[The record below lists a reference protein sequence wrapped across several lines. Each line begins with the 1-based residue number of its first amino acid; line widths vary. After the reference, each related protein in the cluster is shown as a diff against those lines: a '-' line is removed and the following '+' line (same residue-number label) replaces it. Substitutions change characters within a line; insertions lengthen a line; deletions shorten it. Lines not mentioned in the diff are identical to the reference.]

1 MTDAPA
7 SGRVRWSVAYFVAV
21 VLMGVS
27 AAWAAPVMG
36 RGKGDDTPAPMRLVI
51 GLDLSKSN
59 PLVDSKPYA
68 QSVADL
74 VGGEI
79 QDLPLASIV
88 MLRTF
93 GAYSAASNNLKI
105 DRRLSVDGDERPEA
119 VASLMSEI
127 IAGVPKLVRDGTL
140 EAQDTTNIVSFL
152 ESMSQFVDCS
162 ETDTRVILVSD
173 GIEDSDYAHL
183 ADPDATLPTPGRIYA
198 GCSELEILGLGQGQK
213 DPRVTE
219 RLRADWGAW
228 AKAAGFKDF
237 SGLDNW

>member
-1 MTDAPA
+1 MTDGTAL
-7 SGRVRWSVAYFVAV
+7 GRLRWSVACFVAA
-21 VLMGVS
+21 VLVGVS
-27 AAWAAPVMG
+27 AACAVPLAG
-36 RGKGDDTPAPMRLVI
+36 GANGDDTPAPMRLVI

-59 PLVDSKPYA
+59 PLVDSEPYA

-74 VGGEI
+74 VGSEI

-140 EAQDTTNIVSFL
+140 EAQDSTNIVSFL
-152 ESMSQFVDCS
+152 ESMSEFVDCS
-162 ETDTRVILVSD
+162 ETDARIILVSD
-173 GIEDSDYAHL
+173 GLEDSDYAHL
-183 ADPDATLPTPGRIYA
+183 ADPDESLPPPGRIYA

-213 DPRVTE
+213 DPRVTQ
-219 RLRADWGAW
+219 RLRSEWRAW
-228 AKAAGFKDF
+228 ARSAGFKDF
-237 SGLDNW
+237 TGLDNW

>member
-1 MTDAPA
+1 MPGSVLGRMRRSVACLFVMVLASAAAASAAPLA
-7 SGRVRWSVAYFVAV
+7 SGGA
-21 VLMGVS
+21 
-27 AAWAAPVMG
+27 
-36 RGKGDDTPAPMRLVI
+36 KGDDTPAPMRLVI

-59 PLVDSKPYA
+59 PLVQSESYA
-68 QSVADL
+68 QSAADL
-74 VGGEI
+74 VETEI

-119 VASLMSEI
+119 VASLMSDI

-162 ETDTRVILVSD
+162 ETDTRVVLISD
-173 GIEDSDYAHL
+173 GIEDSEYAHL
-183 ADPDATLPTPGRIYA
+183 ADPGETLPAPGRIYA
-198 GCSELEILGLGQGQK
+198 GCSELEIVGLGQGQK
-213 DPRVTE
+213 DPRMTQ
-219 RLRADWGAW
+219 RLRSTWRAW
-228 AKAAGFKDF
+228 AKSAGFEDF